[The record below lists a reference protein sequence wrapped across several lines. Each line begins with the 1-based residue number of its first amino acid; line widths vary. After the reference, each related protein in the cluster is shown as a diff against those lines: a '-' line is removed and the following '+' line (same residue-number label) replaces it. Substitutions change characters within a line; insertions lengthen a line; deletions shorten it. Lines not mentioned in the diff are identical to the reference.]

1 MPTWRVEVKPSAE
14 KRFLKLDKSARRRI
28 LQALGEVEAAE
39 QPLRHPQVRA
49 LTGELHGD
57 FRLRVGDWRV
67 LFTPEARQKV
77 LFLYAIVP
85 RGEAYR

>member
-1 MPTWRVEVKPSAE
+1 LPTWRIEVKPSAE
-14 KRFLKLDKSARRRI
+14 KRFLKLDKSTKRRI
-28 LQALGEVEAAE
+28 LQALQDLEAAE
-39 QPLRHPQVRA
+39 QPLWHPQVRA

-67 LFTPEARQKV
+67 LFAPDVEQKMLYV
-77 LFLYAIVP
+77 YAIVP

>member
-1 MPTWRVEVKPSAE
+1 MPTWRVEVKPTAE
-14 KRFLKLDKSARRRI
+14 KRLLKLDKTSRRRI
-28 LQALGEVEAAE
+28 LQALQDLEAAE

-49 LTGELHGD
+49 LTGELQGD

-67 LFTPEARQKV
+67 LFAPDVEREI
-77 LFLYAIVP
+77 LFVYAIVP

>member
-1 MPTWRVEVKPSAE
+1 MPTWRVEVKPTAE
-14 KRFLKLDKSARRRI
+14 KRLLKLDKSTRRRI
-28 LQALGEVEAAE
+28 LQALRDLEAAE

-49 LTGELHGD
+49 LTGELRGD

-67 LFTPEARQKV
+67 LLAPDVERKM
-77 LFLYAIVP
+77 LFVYAIVP